1 MRRNIPTPTAAVT
14 ELPFTHHIG
23 DFKTVIHYSLKPQM
37 GIQAATEILGI
48 KVRELEVRRW
58 GGKRSVLESLK
69 QFIQLFCTRLTV
81 FIPPPPS
88 SARQSQHTHKKKK

>member
-48 KVRELEVRRW
+48 KVRELEVRR
-58 GGKRSVLESLK
+58 
-69 QFIQLFCTRLTV
+69 
-81 FIPPPPS
+81 
-88 SARQSQHTHKKKK
+88 